1 MIRRLKNF
9 WNISRP
15 LNVFIA
21 FLTIWIAAFISPDFH
36 LNYKLILGS
45 IAAALITCGANI
57 VNDIFDVE
65 IDRINKPHRPLPKGT
80 VSIREAWIYFSLS
93 YVLAFILAAFC
104 DAAMFA
110 VAVIIGILL
119 IVYSARLKRTVLWG
133 NLTVSLATAVAFIY
147 GAMAVGDWKIGLIPA
162 TFAFFF
168 HLGRELIKDMQDLEG
183 DLKNKSITFP
193 GKFGIKSSIV
203 LVNII
208 FIFLIPLTVLPYIL
222 QVYGFVY
229 LMIVILGVHTVLIFT
244 NVFLWIRNDR
254 VTLGRISHL
263 LKLDMLIG
271 LIAIYFGT

>member
-1 MIRRLKNF
+1 MIRRLKNI

-57 VNDIFDVE
+57 INDIFDVE
-65 IDRINKPHRPLPKGT
+65 IDRINKPDRPLPGGT
-80 VSIREAWIYFSLS
+80 VSIREAWIYFSVS

-104 DAAMFA
+104 DARMFA

-119 IVYSARLKRTVLWG
+119 IVYSAWLKRTVLWG

-183 DLKNKSITFP
+183 DLKNKSVTFP